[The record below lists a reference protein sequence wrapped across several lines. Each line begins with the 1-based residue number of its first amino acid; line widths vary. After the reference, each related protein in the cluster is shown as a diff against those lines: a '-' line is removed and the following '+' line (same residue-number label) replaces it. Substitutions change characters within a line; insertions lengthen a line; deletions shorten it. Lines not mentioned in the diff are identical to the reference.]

1 MEKIRFCVVVAQ
13 INETGRKMKK
23 LVVAGLLGLATF
35 TASSGAAVSGP
46 LFGAG
51 GAFGTVNS
59 QRAPVVNV
67 QMQGNDAVRAQQL
80 EEQIRQLNGR
90 IEEMSF
96 QLLQMQETIRK
107 AQEDNEFRF
116 QELESG
122 KASAPAAPKKKAEA
136 DIPSAAPSDD
146 IATIIE
152 TPSPDGASRS
162 GTSMGGGHTA
172 TAPRSNAAPAETTL
186 GSIELDSRGLPI
198 GGSLNQNANNSAG
211 KLPGVETGRSSTPD
225 PVNTAALTSENDIY
239 QAAYSHVLSG
249 DYKAAEQGFDKYI
262 QDYPKGGKAADANF
276 WLGEAQYSQGKFT
289 DSAKTFLNAHQA
301 YSKSPKAPEMLL
313 KLGMSLAALDN
324 KETACA
330 TLREVPKRYPG
341 ASKTVLGKVTSEQK
355 RLSC

>member
-1 MEKIRFCVVVAQ
+1 
-13 INETGRKMKK
+13 MKK
-23 LVVAGLLGLATF
+23 LVVAGMLGLAACTGL
-35 TASSGAAVSGP
+35 SGTAVSGP
-46 LFGAG
+46 LFGWGVSSSSA
-51 GAFGTVNS
+51 NS
-59 QRAPVVNV
+59 HSAPVINV
-67 QMQGNDAVRAQQL
+67 QANDTYKVQQL
-80 EEQIRQLNGR
+80 EETIRQLNGR

-136 DIPSAAPSDD
+136 DIPSTGGQGAQDD
-146 IATIIE
+146 VATIIE
-152 TPSPDGASRS
+152 TPSQGGVSTGGAPS
-162 GTSMGGGHTA
+162 GNSGQMA
-172 TAPRSNAAPAETTL
+172 TAPRSNAAPGETTL
-186 GSIELDSRGLPI
+186 GSIELDSKGMPI
-198 GGSLNQNANNSAG
+198 GGSLNQGANNSSGA
-211 KLPGVETGRSSTPD
+211 LPGVESGRSPSPD

-239 QAAYSHVLSG
+239 QAAYSQVLSG
-249 DYKAAEQGFDKYI
+249 DYKGAEQGFERYI
-262 QDYPKGGKAADANF
+262 KGYPKGAKAADANF

-289 DSAKTFLNAHQA
+289 DSAKTFLNAHQT

-330 TLREVPKRYPG
+330 TLREVPKRYPS

>member
-1 MEKIRFCVVVAQ
+1 
-13 INETGRKMKK
+13 MKK
-23 LVVAGLLGLATF
+23 LVVAGMLGLAACTGL
-35 TASSGAAVSGP
+35 SGTAVSGP
-46 LFGAG
+46 LFGWG
-51 GAFGTVNS
+51 GGSGTVNS
-59 QRAPVVNV
+59 RQAPVVNV
-67 QMQGNDAVRAQQL
+67 QANDTYRVQQL
-80 EEQIRQLNGR
+80 EEQLRQLNGR

-116 QELESG
+116 QELEGG
-122 KASAPAAPKKKAEA
+122 KSAAPTAPKKKAEA
-136 DIPSAAPSDD
+136 DTLSSGGQDD
-146 IATIIE
+146 VATIIE
-152 TPSPDGASRS
+152 TPSQGGA
-162 GTSMGGGHTA
+162 SMGGSPGAGQTA
-172 TAPRSNAAPAETTL
+172 TTPRTSAAPGETTL
-186 GSIELDSRGLPI
+186 GSIELDQRGMPI
-198 GGSLNQNANNSAG
+198 GGSLNSNAQNSAG
-211 KLPGVETGRSSTPD
+211 ALPGVETGRSSSPD

-249 DYKAAEQGFDKYI
+249 DYKAAEKGFEQYI
-262 QDYPKGGKAADANF
+262 QGYPKGAKAADANF

-289 DSAKTFLNAHQA
+289 DSAKTFLNAHQT

-330 TLREVPKRYPG
+330 TLREVPKRYPS

>member
-1 MEKIRFCVVVAQ
+1 
-13 INETGRKMKK
+13 MKK
-23 LVVAGLLGLATF
+23 LVVAGMLGLAACTGL
-35 TASSGAAVSGP
+35 SGVAVSGP
-46 LFGAG
+46 LFGSG
-51 GAFGTVNS
+51 GAFGTLNT
-59 QRAPVVNV
+59 QNAPVVKV
-67 QMQGNDAVRAQQL
+67 QANDTYRVQQL

-116 QELESG
+116 QELEGG
-122 KASAPAAPKKKAEA
+122 KSAAPAPKKKAEA
-136 DIPSAAPSDD
+136 EIPSAGPQDD
-146 IATIIE
+146 VATIIE
-152 TPSPDGASRS
+152 TPSQGGA
-162 GTSMGGGHTA
+162 SMGGSAQGTDRMA
-172 TAPRSNAAPAETTL
+172 TAPRANAAPGESTL
-186 GSIELDSRGLPI
+186 GSIELDSRGMPV
-198 GGSLNQNANNSAG
+198 GGSLNPNVNNSAG
-211 KLPGVETGRSSTPD
+211 KLPGVDTGRSSTTD

-249 DYKAAEQGFDKYI
+249 DYKAAEKGFEQYI
-262 QDYPKGGKAADANF
+262 QGYPKGAKAADANF

-289 DSAKTFLNAHQA
+289 DSAKTFLNAHQT

-330 TLREVPKRYPG
+330 TLREVPKRYPS

-355 RLSC
+355 RLSCQ

>member
-1 MEKIRFCVVVAQ
+1 
-13 INETGRKMKK
+13 MKK
-23 LVVAGLLGLATF
+23 LVVAGMLGLAACTGL
-35 TASSGAAVSGP
+35 SGTAVSGP
-46 LFGAG
+46 LFGWG
-51 GAFGTVNS
+51 GGPGTVS
-59 QRAPVVNV
+59 SRQAPVVNV
-67 QMQGNDAVRAQQL
+67 QANDTYRVQQL
-80 EEQIRQLNGR
+80 EEQLRQLNGR

-116 QELESG
+116 QELEG
-122 KASAPAAPKKKAEA
+122 KKPSAPAAPKKKAEA
-136 DIPSAAPSDD
+136 DIPSSGGQDD
-146 IATIIE
+146 VATIIE
-152 TPSPDGASRS
+152 TPSQGGA
-162 GTSMGGGHTA
+162 SMGGAPGAGQTA
-172 TAPRSNAAPAETTL
+172 TGPRNNTAPGETTL
-186 GSIELDSRGLPI
+186 GSIELDQRGMPI
-198 GGSLNQNANNSAG
+198 GGSLNSNAQNSAG
-211 KLPGVETGRSSTPD
+211 ALPGVETGRSSSPD

-249 DYKAAEQGFDKYI
+249 DYKAAEKGFEQYI
-262 QDYPKGGKAADANF
+262 QGYPKGAKAADANF

-289 DSAKTFLNAHQA
+289 DSAKTFLNAHQT

-330 TLREVPKRYPG
+330 TLREVPKRYPN

>member
-1 MEKIRFCVVVAQ
+1 
-13 INETGRKMKK
+13 MKK
-23 LVVAGLLGLATF
+23 LVVAGMLGLAACTGL
-35 TASSGAAVSGP
+35 SGVAVSGP
-46 LFGAG
+46 LFSSG
-51 GAFGTVNS
+51 GAFGTSNTHN
-59 QRAPVVNV
+59 APVINV
-67 QMQGNDAVRAQQL
+67 QASETYRVQQL

-116 QELESG
+116 QELEGG
-122 KASAPAAPKKKAEA
+122 KAAAPAPKKKAEA
-136 DIPSAAPSDD
+136 DIPSSGPQDD
-146 IATIIE
+146 VASIIE
-152 TPSPDGASRS
+152 TPSEGGASI
-162 GTSMGGGHTA
+162 GGSDMA
-172 TAPRSNAAPAETTL
+172 AAPRANAAPGETTL
-186 GSIELDSRGLPI
+186 GSIELDSRGLPV
-198 GGSLNQNANNSAG
+198 GGSLNSGAKNSAG
-211 KLPGVETGRSSTPD
+211 ALPGVETGRSSKPD

-239 QAAYSHVLSG
+239 QAAYSNVLSG
-249 DYKAAEQGFDKYI
+249 DYKAAEKGFERYI
-262 QDYPKGGKAADANF
+262 QGYPKGTKAADANF

-289 DSAKTFLNAHQA
+289 DSAKTFLNAHQT

-330 TLREVPKRYPG
+330 TLREVPKRYPS